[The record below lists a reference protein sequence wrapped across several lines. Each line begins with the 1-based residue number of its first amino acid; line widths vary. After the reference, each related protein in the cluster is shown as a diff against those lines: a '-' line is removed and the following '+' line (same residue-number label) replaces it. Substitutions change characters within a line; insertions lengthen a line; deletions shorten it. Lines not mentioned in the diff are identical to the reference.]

1 MSGNLRAPILDTYI
15 RVWGLLSRRERYQAV
30 LLLFL
35 IVVMGFTQMAG
46 VSSVMPFISLAA
58 NPAAIETNSFLR
70 RIYTLL
76 GFGDVQQ
83 YLLFL
88 GVVTLSALVVSIA
101 IKALTAYTL
110 TRFIEMRSYSLSRK
124 LMASYLH
131 QPYDWFLNRH
141 SADLGKT
148 VLSESEYVIIGALQP
163 ALYLISEGVVVVTLF
178 ALLIV
183 VDPTLAVSATVVFA
197 GSYAVIYLVLRNY
210 LERIG
215 AERLSANRE
224 RFESVQETFGS
235 IKDVKVSG
243 LEGALLKRFDHP
255 ARRFALARAAEVV
268 AHQMPRFAIEALA
281 FSCLLVVVFYL
292 LAKPGGLQHALPVL
306 AAYAFAAYRLMP
318 ALQNFYA
325 MLVALRFS
333 GPALEALNREL
344 IALAPEVDGLPEER
358 SHPLRLRTCL
368 KLERLTYAYPGSER
382 PAIDGLSLEILAN
395 TTVGLVGKTGSGKT
409 TAVDI
414 ILGLLRPQ
422 QGCLRVDGAT
432 ITKNNLRAWQA
443 SIGYVPQHIYLADV
457 SITSNIA
464 LGVPPE
470 HVDHQA
476 VERAA
481 GIANIHEFVTQE
493 LPRGYETTVGER
505 GVRLSGGQR
514 QRIGIA
520 RALYHD
526 PDLLVLDEATSA
538 LDSLTEQAVMEALHN
553 LGRRKTVIII
563 AHRLSTVRDCDKI
576 VLLANG
582 KIVAQGQ
589 FDDLAD
595 REDAFRAMI
604 MAAAT

>member
-1 MSGNLRAPILDTYI
+1 
-15 RVWGLLSRRERYQAV
+15 
-30 LLLFL
+30 
-35 IVVMGFTQMAG
+35 
-46 VSSVMPFISLAA
+46 
-58 NPAAIETNSFLR
+58 
-70 RIYTLL
+70 
-76 GFGDVQQ
+76 
-83 YLLFL
+83 
-88 GVVTLSALVVSIA
+88 
-101 IKALTAYTL
+101 
-110 TRFIEMRSYSLSRK
+110 
-124 LMASYLH
+124 LH

-148 VLSESEYVIIGALQP
+148 VLSESEYVITGALQP

-183 VDPTLAVSATVVFA
+183 LNPMLAVSATVVFA
-197 GSYAVIYLVLRNY
+197 GSYAVIYVILRNY

-215 AERLSANRE
+215 AERLSANRQ

-255 ARRFALARAAEVV
+255 ARQFALARATEVV
-268 AHQMPRFAIEALA
+268 VYQMPRFAIEALA
-281 FSCLLVVVFYL
+281 FSCLLAVVFYL
-292 LAKPGGLQHALPVL
+292 LTKPGGLQHALPVL

-325 MLVALRFS
+325 MLVALRFA
-333 GPALEALNREL
+333 GPALEALNQEL
-344 IALAPEVDGLPEER
+344 IALAPEVGGNLPEER
-358 SHPLRLRTCL
+358 ARPLRLSKCL
-368 KLERLTYAYPGSER
+368 ELERLTYAYPGSQR

-395 TTVGLVGKTGSGKT
+395 ATVGLVGKTGSGKT

-414 ILGLLRPQ
+414 ILGLLHPQ
-422 QGCLRVDGAT
+422 QGCLRVDGT
-432 ITKNNLRAWQA
+432 LITKNNLRAWQA

-464 LGVPPE
+464 FGVPPE

-481 GIANIHEFVTQE
+481 RIANIHEFVTEE

-538 LDSLTEQAVMEALHN
+538 LDNLTEQAVMEALHN

-563 AHRLSTVRDCDKI
+563 AHRLTTVRDCDKI

-582 KIVAQGQ
+582 KIVAQGR
-589 FDDLAD
+589 FDELAD
-595 REDAFRAMI
+595 REGTFRAMI
-604 MAAAT
+604 MAVPT